1 MIGIAFL
8 FFYVIL
14 WRPEQKRRKA
24 LEDQRSALKKGDR
37 VAAMGIIGT
46 VLRIGEQT
54 VILKM
59 YDGTKLEFYKA
70 AITDILPELDEGSKK
85 VELSEDKD

>member
-1 MIGIAFL
+1 
-8 FFYVIL
+8 
-14 WRPEQKRRKA
+14 
-24 LEDQRSALKKGDR
+24 
-37 VAAMGIIGT
+37 
-46 VLRIGEQT
+46 
-54 VILKM
+54 M